1 MAGSAQ
7 PVPASLTWTD
17 GLGSAVLYATTGR
30 LDNWTP
36 DAEDIGVRVTLL
48 GTGQTARFVYRRD
61 YTTTFEMSALSPA
74 SMLLMHRFKLWAES
88 GGQFTVNTQDRNQA
102 TYSCLIKPDYQ
113 IQWTLDRQTLTYTM
127 QVGAR
132 NAAAA
137 SMACQYTSFLGT
149 GYTITVT
156 PNPLTMGP
164 NVGNQ
169 VQLTAVVSDPSGA
182 AVTIPVV
189 WSSSNPAVASVDQT
203 GTVTALTT
211 GSCNIIASA
220 GGTATAVPCAVNIT
234 QVPVT
239 ITLSPTSLAFT
250 ATTYTGTP
258 ALPVNGV
265 PKSGV
270 PPQVVTATIV
280 NGSGQTVP
288 YTPGLIQWSATGGA
302 VALTDNNNGTVSVT
316 PIAGNGSGVVQATIN
331 NPDGSVVSQSI
342 NYSTVA
348 EVPAILVPNTNQ
360 LTLTAVGASANI
372 SVQTLGQYGNVIP

>member
-1 MAGSAQ
+1 HDPVPDAQSQSAVRGRASLSGRPGVARVQHLRRVRSDGAAAAGPRDEAGRAPQLQHGLTAMAGSAQ

-220 GGTATAVPCAVNIT
+220 GGTATAVPCAVNI
-234 QVPVT
+234 
-239 ITLSPTSLAFT
+239 
-250 ATTYTGTP
+250 
-258 ALPVNGV
+258 
-265 PKSGV
+265 
-270 PPQVVTATIV
+270 
-280 NGSGQTVP
+280 
-288 YTPGLIQWSATGGA
+288 
-302 VALTDNNNGTVSVT
+302 
-316 PIAGNGSGVVQATIN
+316 
-331 NPDGSVVSQSI
+331 
-342 NYSTVA
+342 
-348 EVPAILVPNTNQ
+348 
-360 LTLTAVGASANI
+360 
-372 SVQTLGQYGNVIP
+372 